1 MARVGWGWGCV
12 WMMSESE
19 LRLVPL
25 ILAVWLCF
33 FGSYQSSLPG
43 RWLSRQK
50 FFEMLLLHCLF
61 LWPTRVK
68 RGGETAGLRL
78 IARFAREGDVREQSF
93 HLQRFLSAGL
103 GERKEINTCVLVL

>member
-1 MARVGWGWGCV
+1 
-12 WMMSESE
+12 MMSESE
-19 LRLVPL
+19 LTLVPL
-25 ILAVWLCF
+25 VLAVWLCF

-43 RWLSRQK
+43 RWLSRQR

-78 IARFAREGDVREQSF
+78 IARFARSSRRGTSGSRVSICRDSYLR
-93 HLQRFLSAGL
+93 G
-103 GERKEINTCVLVL
+103 